1 MEDHLA
7 LFIPWQ
13 VKLLT
18 GAINIFI
25 DSTVKVVYMALQATT
40 YSSEDSAGLSTHAP
54 SDDLKKGSTP
64 PTDIMGNTITQSS
77 TPLDSTNQTSMALES
92 ILYKH

>member
-1 MEDHLA
+1 MEDHLT
-7 LFIPWQ
+7 FVITWQ

-54 SDDLKKGSTP
+54 SDLNQGSTP
-64 PTDIMGNTITQSS
+64 PTDIMGNTIT
-77 TPLDSTNQTSMALES
+77 
-92 ILYKH
+92 

>member
-1 MEDHLA
+1 MRNERKNLR
-7 LFIPWQ
+7 FVPQKFCEW
-13 VKLLT
+13 KP
-18 GAINIFI
+18 
-25 DSTVKVVYMALQATT
+25 
-40 YSSEDSAGLSTHAP
+40 YS
-54 SDDLKKGSTP
+54 DLNKGSTP